1 MLDENKEANICG
13 HTMLASFRGCFT
25 GFQPQYFKVRYFYFD
40 LYTLAY
46 LVGWL
51 LS

>member
-1 MLDENKEANICG
+1 MRHINKEANIYG
-13 HTMLASFRGCFT
+13 QAMLASLNGCFT